1 MVPLFRAV
9 NQVTRDDEEHYLKI
23 FNQIE
28 INKGFYFS
36 YTYDL
41 THSLQENITRKI
53 RTYQDEDFSEV
64 YADDIYTDKE
74 NEPTSV
80 LWAKN

>member
-9 NQVTRDDEEHYLKI
+9 NKVTKEDEEHYLKI
-23 FNQIE
+23 FNQME

-41 THSLQENITRKI
+41 THSL
-53 RTYQDEDFSEV
+53 
-64 YADDIYTDKE
+64 
-74 NEPTSV
+74 
-80 LWAKN
+80 